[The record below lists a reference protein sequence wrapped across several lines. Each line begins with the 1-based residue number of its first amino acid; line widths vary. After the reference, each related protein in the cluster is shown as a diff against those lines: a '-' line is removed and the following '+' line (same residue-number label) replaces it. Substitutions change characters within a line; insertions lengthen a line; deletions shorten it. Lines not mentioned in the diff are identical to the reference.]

1 MSKQKKKLDWR
12 LWRELMRQ
20 TLRFKKFLI
29 GLVITMIFT
38 AGIDV
43 LFPLLSKYAIDVIIP
58 SGDTSKLPAY
68 LIVYLVISLTQGMTV
83 VLFIL
88 FASRI
93 ELGMAKNMRE
103 ELFLKLQQLSLSY
116 YDDMPI
122 GQITSRMLS
131 DVTRISEMLA
141 WSIVDGAWALVYMIG
156 VIVAMLILNRF
167 LAMIVL
173 LSVPPVI
180 LLSVYFQRKV
190 LHEQRRVRKINAVI
204 LGLFNEGIM
213 GAQTTKT
220 LQFEDENLSQFE
232 EQTHHMKQ
240 AAQRAAKYSGIY
252 LPVIM
257 LVGNIC
263 MASVLWGGGHRVM
276 IGAISIGV
284 LATFVSYASGFF
296 EPVNNLAGI
305 LIELQAAQA
314 AGERVLELM
323 HMEPKITDSEEVRAL
338 YGDVFDAKKENWP
351 KMKGHVTFDHVT
363 FGYKE
368 DHPVLEDFSLDV
380 EPGTQ
385 VALVGETGAG
395 KTTIAQLLGR
405 FYEPLEG
412 SVRIDGEDTRNMG
425 QLYLHQNMGYVLQ
438 VPHLFSGTIR
448 DNIRY
453 GRPDATDEETEEAAK
468 TAYAHDFIMQLKD
481 GYETQVG
488 EGGNLLSTGQK
499 QLIAFARAILIDP
512 AIFILDEATASIDTK
527 TEQLIQKA
535 IDRVLQGRTSFV
547 IAHRLSTIRRA
558 DLILVIH
565 NGREIER
572 GTHSQLMKKRGVY
585 YELYQNQFEE
595 QSQRTIVGKGIF
607 EE

>member
-1 MSKQKKKLDWR
+1 MTKEKRVDWR
-12 LWRELMRQ
+12 LWRELMRHM
-20 TLRFKKFLI
+20 LRFKKHLT
-29 GLVITMIFT
+29 GLMITMLFT

-43 LFPLLSKYAIDVIIP
+43 LYPLLSKYAIDVIIP
-58 SGDTSKLPAY
+58 AGDTSKLPAY
-68 LIVYLVISLTQGMTV
+68 FIVYAVFALAQGLNVI
-83 VLFIL
+83 LFIR

-141 WSIVDGAWALVYMIG
+141 WSIVDGSWALVYMIG
-156 VIVAMLILNRF
+156 VVVAMLILNPF
-167 LAMIVL
+167 LALIVL
-173 LSVPPVI
+173 LSVPPVVI
-180 LLSVYFQRKV
+180 LSIYFQRKV
-190 LHEQRRVRKINAVI
+190 LHAQRRVRKINAVI

-220 LQFEDENLSQFE
+220 LQFEDENLSQFRK
-232 EQTHHMKQ
+232 QTHEMKQ
-240 AAQRAAKYSGIY
+240 AAQTAARYSGIY
-252 LPVIM
+252 LPIIM

-263 MASVLWGGGHRVM
+263 MASVLWGGGRMVM
-276 IGAISIGV
+276 IGGISLGV

-296 EPVNNLAGI
+296 EPVNNIAGI

-314 AGERVLELM
+314 AGERVLELI
-323 HMEPKITDSEEVRAL
+323 HLEPKIRDTEEVKEI
-338 YGDVFDAKKENWP
+338 YGDVFSPKKENWP
-351 KMKGHVTFDHVT
+351 KMQGHVTFDHVT
-363 FGYKE
+363 FGYHE

-380 EPGTQ
+380 LPGTQ

-405 FYEPLEG
+405 FYEPTKGE
-412 SVRIDGEDTRNMG
+412 VRIDGQDTRTMG
-425 QLYLHQNMGYVLQ
+425 QLFLHRNMGYVLQ
-438 VPHLFSGTIR
+438 VPHLFSGTVR

-512 AIFILDEATASIDTK
+512 AVFILDEATASIDTK

-535 IDRVLQGRTSFV
+535 IDKVLQGRTSFV

-558 DLILVIH
+558 DLIIVIR

-572 GTHSQLMKKRGVY
+572 GTHRELMKKRDAY
-585 YELYQNQFEE
+585 FELYQNQFEE
-595 QSQRTIVGKGIF
+595 QSQRAIVGKEIY